1 MRRLLVLSH
10 VMPRDLVYKI
20 RRIFYEV
27 YVRDIHLIS
36 LFRGMERLLG
46 LFSPFYGPYQVR
58 TRYGE

>member
-46 LFSPFYGPYQVR
+46 LFSLYGPYQVR